1 MFKRILC
8 LSLIAVIV
16 LTACQPQKGSAK
28 DMLPEVPDTTVVEGQ
43 TITQFLAK
51 LADGAALL
59 TANPQLIPA
68 IQRVEASL
76 TCYQDLGAVALRT
89 YTSKNFPLSAGI
101 VAIVDRKALTDPLN
115 FANCVL
121 GRAQGAAV
129 GSEAPTI
136 QPCTKSYTLKKD
148 DNEFNIA
155 YLATTQ
161 EMCQAFC
168 SRLEGCAS
176 Q

>member
-1 MFKRILC
+1 MSKRIL
-8 LSLIAVIV
+8 LLDLIVALT
-16 LTACQPQKGSAK
+16 LTACQSQTGSAK
-28 DMLPEVPDTTVVEGQ
+28 DMLPNVPNTTVVEGQ

-51 LADGAALL
+51 AADGAALAA
-59 TANPQLIPA
+59 ANPELIPL

-89 YTSKNFPLSAGI
+89 YTDKSFALSAGI
-101 VAIVDRKALTDPLN
+101 VAIIDRNALTNPAN

-121 GRAQGAAV
+121 GRAQGEAQAV
-129 GSEAPTI
+129 PAI
-136 QPCTKSYTLKKD
+136 QPCAKTYTLKKD
-148 DNEFNIA
+148 NNEFDIA
-155 YLATTQ
+155 YIATTQ

-168 SRLEGCAS
+168 SQLAGCTN